1 MGDEVEPWALEWLAA
16 MRAEGRKGIS
26 VENRGGVH
34 QLRWQ
39 TTEWD
44 RERKK
49 RVKRTNYIG
58 TLEYPGHIVLAKGL
72 DVAGLDPRAREAFG
86 LEIKAPKQ
94 IVLCDQKVRG
104 PMMLIRTVC
113 GNTLDRLR
121 QAFGNALADDLW
133 MLAMARL
140 FGQGR
145 LVRAGRWYSTME
157 NVHCLNYDTDPE
169 VLSEVLR
176 KTGMSSLAQANFFES
191 LTEPGMKMAA
201 DMTVVFSRSKGAFLI
216 KRGYNRFKLTTGQFN
231 VVVICS
237 LGDCLPIAMK
247 TVAGNVREGCLQGM
261 LKEFDIG
268 DDVIVVM
275 DRGYDI
281 DELRE
286 VFDDSGKFFIIPVTR
301 DSVLYDTVRAEE
313 GAFVYKGQSI
323 RFGAGDGFG
332 FNAFR
337 YENMELRNNEVK
349 SAIEDAGG
357 ILMGPLPEEAGNL
370 ILLTNLNETAES
382 IYRIFKTRCSVEN
395 VFDTG
400 KTLLNMDSSYMHD
413 SYHIQ
418 GFNFVTFLTLRIRT
432 EVDNLMTSVK
442 LDPKLTVE
450 DVLFIY
456 SNSTIT
462 KTSDGEILE
471 YVPADL
477 RGLDQKLGLGLYPKN
492 RELELKLGWM
502 LIV

>member
-1 MGDEVEPWALEWLAA
+1 MGDEVEPWALDWLAG
-16 MRAEGRKGIS
+16 MRGQGRRGIAL
-26 VENRGGVH
+26 ENRGGVH

-44 RERKK
+44 KEKKK

-58 TLEYPGHIVLAKGL
+58 TLDYPDHIVLAKGL
-72 DVAGLDPRAREAFG
+72 DISSLDPRARAAFN
-86 LEIKAPKQ
+86 LEIPKPKK

-104 PMMLIRTVC
+104 PMRLIHKVC
-113 GNTLDRLR
+113 GGTLSKLR
-121 QAFGNALADDLW
+121 EAFGNGLADDLW

-145 LVRAGRWYSTME
+145 LIRAGRWYSTME

-169 VLSEVLR
+169 VLSEALR
-176 KTGMSSLAQANFFES
+176 TAGMSSLAQANFYES

-216 KRGYNRFKLTTGQFN
+216 KRGYNRFKLTTGQYN
-231 VVVICS
+231 IVVICS
-237 LGDCLPIAMK
+237 IGDCLPVAMK
-247 TVAGNVREGCLQGM
+247 TVAGNVREGSLQGM

-286 VFDDSGKFFIIPVTR
+286 VFDDCGKFFVIPVTR
-301 DSVLYDTVRAEE
+301 DSVLYQTVRAEE

-323 RFGAGDGFG
+323 RFGKGDGFG

-337 YENMELRNNEVK
+337 YENMALRNNEVR

-382 IYRIFKTRCSVEN
+382 IYRIFKTRGSVEN

-400 KTLLNMDSSYMHD
+400 KTLLCMDSSYMHD
-413 SYHIQ
+413 DYHIQ

-432 EVDNLMTSVK
+432 EIDNLMTSVE
-442 LDPKLTVE
+442 LDSKLTVE

-456 SNSTIT
+456 SNSTIS
-462 KTSDGEILE
+462 KTFDGEILE
-471 YVPADL
+471 YVPADI
-477 RGLDQKLGLGLYPKN
+477 RALDQKLGLELYPKN
-492 RELELKLGWM
+492 RELG
-502 LIV
+502 

>member
-1 MGDEVEPWALEWLAA
+1 MGDEVEPWALKWLAD
-16 MRAEGRKGIS
+16 MREQGRRGIS

-44 RERKK
+44 RDRKK

-58 TLEYPGHIVLAKGL
+58 SLEYPGHIVLAKGL
-72 DVAGLDPRAREAFG
+72 DVGNLDPRAREAFG
-86 LEIKAPKQ
+86 LDVGRTGPP
-94 IVLCDQKVRG
+94 VLCDQRVRG
-104 PMMLIRTVC
+104 PMMLIHSVC
-113 GNTLDRLR
+113 GNTLAKLR
-121 QAFGNALADDLW
+121 DAFGNALADDLW

-157 NVHCLNYDTDPE
+157 NVLCLNYDRDPE
-169 VLSEVLR
+169 ALSEVLR
-176 KTGMSSLAQANFFES
+176 RTGMSSLAQANFFES
-191 LTEPGMKMAA
+191 LAEPGMRMAA

-216 KRGYNRFKLTTGQFN
+216 KRGYNRFKLTSGQFN
-231 VVVICS
+231 IVLICS
-237 LGDCLPIAMK
+237 IGDCLPIAMK
-247 TVAGNVREGCLQGM
+247 TVAGNVKEGSLEGM

-286 VFDDSGKFFIIPVTR
+286 VFDDSGRYFVIPVTR
-301 DSVLYDTVRAEE
+301 DSVLYGTVHAEE

-323 RFGAGDGFG
+323 RFGKGDGFG

-337 YENMELRNNEVK
+337 YENMELRNNEVR

-370 ILLTNLNETAES
+370 ILVTNLNETAES

-400 KTLLNMDSSYMHD
+400 KTLLGMDSSYMHD

-418 GFNFVTFLTLRIRT
+418 GFNFVSFLSLRIRT
-432 EVDNLMTSVK
+432 EIDNLMTSVG

-450 DVLFIY
+450 DVLFIF
-456 SNSTIT
+456 SNSTVS

-477 RGLDQKLGLGLYPKN
+477 RNLDRKLGLELYPKN
-492 RELELKLGWM
+492 RELELHNN
-502 LIV
+502 

>member
-16 MRAEGRKGIS
+16 MRAKGRKGIS

-72 DVAGLDPRAREAFG
+72 DVAGLDPRASEAFG

-157 NVHCLNYDTDPE
+157 NIHCLNYNTDPE

-418 GFNFVTFLTLRIRT
+418 GFNFVTFLTLRIRS

-492 RELELKLGWM
+492 RELE
-502 LIV
+502 I